1 MVLCPSGYLRMPEH
15 RLIAYTD
22 GACSGNPGPGGWG
35 VLLQAISDGKVVKE
49 RELSEG
55 EELTTN
61 NKMELMAAIA
71 ALEILERTSAITI
84 FTDSKY
90 VMNGI
95 QTWLSSWKKNNWKTS
110 SNKTVKNKE
119 LWKRLEALCQQHEV
133 DWNWVKG
140 HAGDI
145 GNERVDELAR
155 RAMEPYKKN
164 IGS

>member
-1 MVLCPSGYLRMPEH
+1 MPRH
-15 RLIAYTD
+15 SLIAYTD

-35 VLLQAISDGKVVKE
+35 VLLQALSDGKVVKE

-71 ALEILERTSAITI
+71 ALEILDRSSEITI

-90 VMNGI
+90 VKNGI

-110 SNKTVKNKE
+110 SKKPVKNDD
-119 LWKRLEALCQQHEV
+119 LWKRLDALCQQHEV
-133 DWNWVKG
+133 DWKWVKG
-140 HAGDI
+140 HAGNI
-145 GNERVDELAR
+145 ENERVDELAR
-155 RAMEPYKKN
+155 RAMEPYKKK
-164 IGS
+164 

>member
-1 MVLCPSGYLRMPEH
+1 MPKH
-15 RLIAYTD
+15 SLIAYTD

-35 VLLQAISDGKVVKE
+35 VLLQALSDGKVVKE

-71 ALEILERTSAITI
+71 ALEILDRSSEITI

-90 VMNGI
+90 VKNGI

-110 SNKTVKNKE
+110 SKKPVKNDD
-119 LWKRLEALCQQHEV
+119 LWKRLDALCQQHEV
-133 DWNWVKG
+133 DWKWVKG
-140 HAGDI
+140 HAGNI

-155 RAMEPYKKN
+155 RALEPYKKN
-164 IGS
+164 NLA

>member
-1 MVLCPSGYLRMPEH
+1 MSCQSGYLHMPKH

-35 VLLQAISDGKVVKE
+35 VLLQALSDGKVVKE

-71 ALEILERTSAITI
+71 ALEILERSSEITI
-84 FTDSKY
+84 YTDSKY

-95 QTWLSSWKKNNWKTS
+95 QTWLSGWKK
-110 SNKTVKNKE
+110 
-119 LWKRLEALCQQHEV
+119 
-133 DWNWVKG
+133 
-140 HAGDI
+140 
-145 GNERVDELAR
+145 
-155 RAMEPYKKN
+155 
-164 IGS
+164 

>member
-1 MVLCPSGYLRMPEH
+1 MVLCPSGYLHMPKH

-55 EELTTN
+55 EKLTTN

-71 ALEILERTSAITI
+71 ALEILDRTSEITI

-90 VMNGI
+90 VINGI
-95 QTWLSSWKKNNWKTS
+95 ESWIENWKKNNWVT
-110 SNKTVKNKE
+110 SNKKKVKNVD
-119 LWKRLEALCQQHEV
+119 LWTKLDNVRVGKIISWE
-133 DWNWVKG
+133 WVKG
-140 HAGDI
+140 HSGIKLNEEVDI
-145 GNERVDELAR
+145 LAKKQ
-155 RAMEPYKKN
+155 AM
-164 IGS
+164 SLDVL

>member
-1 MVLCPSGYLRMPEH
+1 MPRH
-15 RLIAYTD
+15 SLIAYTD

-35 VLLQAISDGKVVKE
+35 VLLQALSDGKVVKE

-71 ALEILERTSAITI
+71 ALEILNRSSEITI

-90 VMNGI
+90 VKNGI

-110 SNKTVKNKE
+110 SKKPVKNDD
-119 LWKRLEALCQQHEV
+119 LWKRLDALCQQHEV
-133 DWNWVKG
+133 DWKWVKG
-140 HAGDI
+140 HAGNI

-155 RAMEPYKKN
+155 RAMEPYKKK
-164 IGS
+164 

>member
-1 MVLCPSGYLRMPEH
+1 MPKH
-15 RLIAYTD
+15 SLIAYTD

-49 RELSEG
+49 RELSDG
-55 EELTTN
+55 AELTTN

-71 ALEILERTSAITI
+71 ALEILDRNSEITI

-95 QTWLSSWKKNNWKTS
+95 QTWLSAWKINNWKTS
-110 SNKTVKNKE
+110 SKKPVKNDD
-119 LWKRLEALCQQHEV
+119 LWKRLDALCQKHEV
-133 DWNWVKG
+133 EWKWIKG
-140 HAGDI
+140 HAGNI

-155 RAMEPYKKN
+155 RAMEPYKKQL
-164 IGS
+164 G

>member
-1 MVLCPSGYLRMPEH
+1 MPKH

-35 VLLQAISDGKVVKE
+35 VLLQALSDGKVVKE
-49 RELSEG
+49 RELYEG
-55 EELTTN
+55 ESLTTN

-71 ALEILERTSAITI
+71 ALEILDRTSKITV

-110 SNKTVKNKE
+110 SKKPVKNDD
-119 LWKRLEALCQQHEV
+119 LWKRLDALCQQHEV
-133 DWNWVKG
+133 DWQWVKG
-140 HAGDI
+140 HAGNI
-145 GNERVDELAR
+145 GNERVDQLAR
-155 RAMEPYKKN
+155 RAMEPYKRN
-164 IGS
+164 NLA

>member
-1 MVLCPSGYLRMPEH
+1 MHMPKH

-35 VLLQAISDGKVVKE
+35 VLLQALSDGKVVKE

-71 ALEILERTSAITI
+71 ALEILDRSSEITI

-95 QTWLSSWKKNNWKTS
+95 QTWLSVWKKNSWKTS
-110 SNKTVKNKE
+110 SKKPVKNAD
-119 LWKRLEALCQQHEV
+119 LWKRLDALCQQHEV
-133 DWNWVKG
+133 DWKWVKG
-140 HAGDI
+140 HAGNI

-155 RAMEPYKKN
+155 SAMEPYKK
-164 IGS
+164 